1 MYNARAIGIHF
12 SLTCPRYGDRI
23 SETSLLQAQ
32 DKERRTLTEETR
44 AATEADKVLPLA
56 GLSKFLLTGAENAA
70 TRAAEGAD
78 ERPALAAT
86 RAEALVIE
94 AATIV
99 TLEFAC
105 VSSV

>member
-1 MYNARAIGIHF
+1 MHVRSAFLSHSRVLAPGTGSRRQASHK
-12 SLTCPRYGDRI
+12 PR
-23 SETSLLQAQ
+23 
-32 DKERRTLTEETR
+32 KERRTLTEETR
-44 AATEADKVLPLA
+44 AATEADKVLPLD
-56 GLSKFLLTGAENAA
+56 GLSKFLLIGAENAA